1 MRNPLDLGLTLSDRF
16 SRCDHR
22 SYKAATEVV
31 RVLPSVPVKLDLLPG
46 GHLFDVDITMEDEWV
61 SGKRLAKMLLVIR
74 IDFNGIF
81 PQSIQSF
88 AD

>member
-1 MRNPLDLGLTLSDRF
+1 M
-16 SRCDHR
+16 
-22 SYKAATEVV
+22 
-31 RVLPSVPVKLDLLPG
+31 KLDLLPG

-81 PQSIQSF
+81 PQSIQSS